1 MNSFLE
7 IFGISIII
15 ILSAYFARLLYI
27 NQNGKSMPGTKR
39 KQQIF
44 KKIWMWKNQG
54 LSYDE
59 RLERLIKNGYHK
71 SVANILLGEAEYN
84 YKPANK
90 KKATH

>member
-59 RLERLIKNGYHK
+59 LNPIDGIIPFFDTLNLIFN
-71 SVANILLGEAEYN
+71 
-84 YKPANK
+84 
-90 KKATH
+90 AT